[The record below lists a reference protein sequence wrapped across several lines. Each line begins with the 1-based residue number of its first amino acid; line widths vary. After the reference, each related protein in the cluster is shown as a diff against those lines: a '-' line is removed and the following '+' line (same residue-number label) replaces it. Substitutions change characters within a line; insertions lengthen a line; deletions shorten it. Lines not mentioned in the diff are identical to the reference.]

1 MFPPVKDCKSTSKVF
16 MKLENL
22 DISNSSIDRVD
33 HTEIESIRNICRVRA
48 LQNAKLKAIAVTKPL
63 MQSVG
68 NAINIAD
75 NDVNGENQL
84 QGRLSGN
91 SIRGYS
97 SDKQKYEAPKIE
109 FEKIKVKSSLSVKF
123 ILK

>member
-16 MKLENL
+16 IKLENL

-48 LQNAKLKAIAVTKPL
+48 MQNAKFKAIAVTKPL
-63 MQSVG
+63 MQSVK
-68 NAINIAD
+68 NAIRIAD

-84 QGRLSGN
+84 QGRLSGI

-109 FEKIKVKSSLSVKF
+109 FKKNKIKSSLSVKF

>member
-1 MFPPVKDCKSTSKVF
+1 
-16 MKLENL
+16 MKLEDF

-48 LQNAKLKAIAVTKPL
+48 LQNAKLKAIAVTKPP

-68 NAINIAD
+68 SAIHIAD

-91 SIRGYS
+91 
-97 SDKQKYEAPKIE
+97 
-109 FEKIKVKSSLSVKF
+109 
-123 ILK
+123 